1 MERNN
6 MNFSELFGNA
16 QWVTCDSGCTSPVI
30 KGGFFI
36 EEPKKAEI
44 TICGLGF
51 FRLWINGREVSKDK
65 FVPVNSQYCKRDLT
79 AFEYPILDELSYR
92 TYAVRYDISKF
103 VVDGK
108 NDIRVILG
116 CGWFAQQKRSAEGFA
131 KYGDIKLCYKIDTE
145 NKSGKKY
152 TFVSDENLEWKQ
164 SRIIENNIYFGE
176 VHDMSLADELTAN
189 SGFQNV
195 IKAPA
200 HETQFFIQDCPADRA
215 ERAIKPAKLFDL
227 GEVSIYDMGENIS
240 GYPVVAATVDGA
252 NITVRCSEEINP
264 DGTLN
269 FDSCDRG
276 QIQKDEYRNAKKGEE
291 CMPWFTWHGFRY
303 FELTNNAEPVRCEV
317 IHSDCAVTSSFESG
331 SEMLNWL
338 YDAYIRTQLSNMHS
352 GVPSDCP
359 HIERLGYTGDGQL
372 CCEAAMMLL
381 DSQKFY
387 KKWLEDISDCQSIGN
402 GHVQHTAPFMGGGGG
417 PAGWGGAIAVV
428 PYEMYKI
435 YGDKETFRRYLPK
448 ILRYFDYLDSR
459 SSGGLVCREEEGGWC
474 LGDWCPPEQITICE
488 PFVNTALYV
497 KQMMMTKEA
506 SEAIGESETA
516 AMLEKRIEEKKQAIL
531 NAYYSP
537 QTGSFIGDAQGAN
550 SFAIDIGLGGERAF
564 NNTKKKYDAADA
576 FDTGIFGTDILTRVL
591 FERGCADTAFRLLTS
606 TGKGSFHNMKKQGA
620 TTIWE
625 NWDGERSHSHP
636 MFGAVTR
643 YLFSFILGITQEK
656 NSAGYEKIVI
666 APQIPDGLNRASGH
680 ITTVRGEIAV
690 SFVRTEREMDFYVT
704 VPQKAWFTYG
714 SDCEYELWEGENHI
728 HIDFEE

>member
-1 MERNN
+1 
-6 MNFSELFGNA
+6 
-16 QWVTCDSGCTSPVI
+16 
-30 KGGFFI
+30 
-36 EEPKKAEI
+36 
-44 TICGLGF
+44 
-51 FRLWINGREVSKDK
+51 
-65 FVPVNSQYCKRDLT
+65 
-79 AFEYPILDELSYR
+79 
-92 TYAVRYDISKF
+92 
-103 VVDGK
+103 
-108 NDIRVILG
+108 
-116 CGWFAQQKRSAEGFA
+116 
-131 KYGDIKLCYKIDTE
+131 
-145 NKSGKKY
+145 
-152 TFVSDENLEWKQ
+152 
-164 SRIIENNIYFGE
+164 
-176 VHDMSLADELTAN
+176 MSLADELTAN

-428 PYEMYKI
+428 PYEMYK
-435 YGDKETFRRYLPK
+435 YTATRRPFAV
-448 ILRYFDYLDSR
+448 I
-459 SSGGLVCREEEGGWC
+459 CRR
-474 LGDWCPPEQITICE
+474 
-488 PFVNTALYV
+488 F
-497 KQMMMTKEA
+497 
-506 SEAIGESETA
+506 
-516 AMLEKRIEEKKQAIL
+516 
-531 NAYYSP
+531 
-537 QTGSFIGDAQGAN
+537 F
-550 SFAIDIGLGGERAF
+550 
-564 NNTKKKYDAADA
+564 
-576 FDTGIFGTDILTRVL
+576 DILIISTR
-591 FERGCADTAFRLLTS
+591 E
-606 TGKGSFHNMKKQGA
+606 
-620 TTIWE
+620 
-625 NWDGERSHSHP
+625 
-636 MFGAVTR
+636 
-643 YLFSFILGITQEK
+643 
-656 NSAGYEKIVI
+656 
-666 APQIPDGLNRASGH
+666 AP
-680 ITTVRGEIAV
+680 AV
-690 SFVRTEREMDFYVT
+690 SSAARKRAAGASATGAR
-704 VPQKAWFTYG
+704 PNK
-714 SDCEYELWEGENHI
+714 
-728 HIDFEE
+728 

>member
-1 MERNN
+1 
-6 MNFSELFGNA
+6 MNFGELFGSA
-16 QWVTCDSGCTSPVI
+16 EWVTCESGCTSPVI
-30 KGGFFI
+30 KGSFFI
-36 EEPKKAEI
+36 EKPERAEI
-44 TICGLGF
+44 TVCGLGF
-51 FRLWINGREVSKDK
+51 FRLWINGREVSEDK

-79 AFEYPILDELSYR
+79 AFEYPITDELSYR

-103 VVDGK
+103 LVGGE
-108 NDIRVILG
+108 NDIRAVLG
-116 CGWFAQQKRSAEGFA
+116 CGWFAQKKRNAEGYT
-131 KYGDIKLCYKIDTE
+131 KYGDIKLCYKIDAE
-145 NKSGKKY
+145 DRDGKLY
-152 TFVSDENLEWKQ
+152 TFVSDEKLLWRQ
-164 SRIIENNIYFGE
+164 SRITENNIYFGE
-176 VHDMSLADELTAN
+176 AHDMDLSDELTARD
-189 SGFQNV
+189 GFKKV

-200 HETQFFIQDCPADRA
+200 HETEFFIQDCPTDRVTRTIELKKLADLDA
-215 ERAIKPAKLFDL
+215 
-227 GEVSIYDMGENIS
+227 VSVYDMGENIS
-240 GYPVVAATVDGA
+240 GYPVVAATEDGA
-252 NITVRCSEEINP
+252 YITVRCSEEINA

-269 FDSCDRG
+269 FDSCDPG
-276 QIQKDEYRNAKKGEE
+276 QIQCDEYRNAKKGEE

-303 FELTNNAEPVRCEV
+303 FELTNNAKPVRCEV
-317 IHSDCAVTSSFESG
+317 VHSDCAVTSAFESD

-387 KKWLEDISDCQSIGN
+387 QKWLEDISDCQSTDN

-435 YGDKETFRRYLPK
+435 YGDRETFRRYLPK

-459 SSGGLVCREEEGGWC
+459 SSGGLVCREEQGGWC
-474 LGDWCPPEQITICE
+474 LGDWCTPEPIAICE

-497 KQMMMTKEA
+497 KQMLMTKEA
-506 SEAIGESETA
+506 AEAIGEKETA
-516 AMLEKRIEEKKQAIL
+516 QMLGRRIEEKRQAIL

-537 QTGSFIGDAQGAN
+537 QTDSFIGDVQGAN
-550 SFAIDIGLGGERAF
+550 SFATDIGLGGERTYE
-564 NNTKKKYDAADA
+564 NTRKKYSAADS
-576 FDTGIFGTDILTRVL
+576 FDTGIFGTDILIRVL
-591 FERGCADTAFRLLTS
+591 FERGDANTAFRLLTS
-606 TGKGSFHNMKKQGA
+606 EGKGSFYNMKKQGA

-636 MFGAVTR
+636 MFGAATR

-656 NSAGYEKIVI
+656 TSAGYEHILI
-666 APQIPDGLNRASGH
+666 APQIPDGLNYASGH
-680 ITTVRGEIAV
+680 ITTVRGKISV
-690 SFVRTEREMDFYVT
+690 TFKRTESEADFYIT
-704 VPQKAWFTYG
+704 VPQRARFTYG
-714 SDCEYELWEGENHI
+714 SGCEFELRNGENHI

>member
-1 MERNN
+1 
-6 MNFSELFGNA
+6 
-16 QWVTCDSGCTSPVI
+16 
-30 KGGFFI
+30 
-36 EEPKKAEI
+36 
-44 TICGLGF
+44 
-51 FRLWINGREVSKDK
+51 
-65 FVPVNSQYCKRDLT
+65 
-79 AFEYPILDELSYR
+79 
-92 TYAVRYDISKF
+92 
-103 VVDGK
+103 
-108 NDIRVILG
+108 
-116 CGWFAQQKRSAEGFA
+116 
-131 KYGDIKLCYKIDTE
+131 
-145 NKSGKKY
+145 
-152 TFVSDENLEWKQ
+152 
-164 SRIIENNIYFGE
+164 
-176 VHDMSLADELTAN
+176 MSLADELTAN

-200 HETQFFIQDCPADRA
+200 HETEFFIQDCPADRV
-215 ERAIKPAKLFDL
+215 ERVIKPAKLFDL

-240 GYPVVAATVDGA
+240 GYPVVSATVDGA
-252 NITVRCSEEINP
+252 DITVRCSEEINP

-317 IHSDCAVTSSFESG
+317 VHSDCAVTSSFESD

-550 SFAIDIGLGGERAF
+550 SFAVDIGLGGERAF

-591 FERGCADTAFRLLTS
+591 FERGCADTAFHLLTS
-606 TGKGSFHNMKKQGA
+606 TGKGSFYNMKKQGA

-728 HIDFEE
+728 HIDFKE

>member
-1 MERNN
+1 
-6 MNFSELFGNA
+6 
-16 QWVTCDSGCTSPVI
+16 
-30 KGGFFI
+30 
-36 EEPKKAEI
+36 
-44 TICGLGF
+44 
-51 FRLWINGREVSKDK
+51 
-65 FVPVNSQYCKRDLT
+65 
-79 AFEYPILDELSYR
+79 
-92 TYAVRYDISKF
+92 
-103 VVDGK
+103 
-108 NDIRVILG
+108 
-116 CGWFAQQKRSAEGFA
+116 
-131 KYGDIKLCYKIDTE
+131 
-145 NKSGKKY
+145 
-152 TFVSDENLEWKQ
+152 
-164 SRIIENNIYFGE
+164 
-176 VHDMSLADELTAN
+176 MSLADELTAN

-488 PFVNTALYV
+488 SFVNTALYV

-591 FERGCADTAFRLLTS
+591 FERGCADTAFHLLTS
-606 TGKGSFHNMKKQGA
+606 TGKGSFYNMKKQGA

-690 SFVRTEREMDFYVT
+690 SFIRTEREMDFYVT

>member
-1 MERNN
+1 
-6 MNFSELFGNA
+6 MNFGELFGSA
-16 QWVTCDSGCTSPVI
+16 EWVTCESGCTSPVI
-30 KGGFFI
+30 KGSFFI
-36 EEPKKAEI
+36 EKPERAEI
-44 TICGLGF
+44 TVCGLGF
-51 FRLWINGREVSKDK
+51 FRLWINGREVSEDK

-79 AFEYPILDELSYR
+79 AFEYPITDELSYR

-103 VVDGK
+103 LVGGE
-108 NDIRVILG
+108 NDIRAVLG
-116 CGWFAQQKRSAEGFA
+116 CGWFAQKKRNAEGYT
-131 KYGDIKLCYKIDTE
+131 KYGDIKLCYKIDAE
-145 NKSGKKY
+145 DRDGKLY
-152 TFVSDENLEWKQ
+152 TFVSDEKLLWRQ
-164 SRIIENNIYFGE
+164 SRITENNIYFGE
-176 VHDMSLADELTAN
+176 AHDMDLSDELTARD
-189 SGFQNV
+189 GFKKV

-200 HETQFFIQDCPADRA
+200 HETEFFIQDCPADRVTRII
-215 ERAIKPAKLFDL
+215 EPKKLVDL
-227 GEVSIYDMGENIS
+227 GAVSVYDMGENIS
-240 GYPVVAATVDGA
+240 GYPVVAATEDGA
-252 NITVRCSEEINP
+252 YITVRCSEEINA

-269 FDSCDRG
+269 FDSCDPG
-276 QIQKDEYRNAKKGEE
+276 QIQCDEYRNAKKGEE

-303 FELTNNAEPVRCEV
+303 FELTNNAKPVRCEV
-317 IHSDCAVTSSFESG
+317 VHSDCAVTSAFESD

-387 KKWLEDISDCQSIGN
+387 QKWLEDISDCQSTDN

-435 YGDKETFRRYLPK
+435 YGDRETFRRYLPK

-459 SSGGLVCREEEGGWC
+459 SSGGLVCREEQGGWC
-474 LGDWCPPEQITICE
+474 LGDWCTPEPIAICE

-497 KQMMMTKEA
+497 KQMLMTKEA
-506 SEAIGESETA
+506 AEAIGEKETA
-516 AMLEKRIEEKKQAIL
+516 QMLGRRIEEKRQAIL

-537 QTGSFIGDAQGAN
+537 QTGSFIGDVQGAN
-550 SFAIDIGLGGERAF
+550 SFATDIGLGGERAYE
-564 NNTKKKYDAADA
+564 NTRKKYFAADS
-576 FDTGIFGTDILTRVL
+576 FDTGIFGTDILIRVL
-591 FERGCADTAFRLLTS
+591 FERGDANTAFRLLTS
-606 TGKGSFHNMKKQGA
+606 EGKGSFYNMKKHGA

-636 MFGAVTR
+636 MFGAATR

-656 NSAGYEKIVI
+656 TSAGYEHILI
-666 APQIPDGLNRASGH
+666 APQIPDGLDYASGH
-680 ITTVRGEIAV
+680 ITTVRGKISV
-690 SFVRTEREMDFYVT
+690 TFKRTESEADFYVT
-704 VPQKAWFTYG
+704 VPQRARFTYG
-714 SDCEYELWEGENHI
+714 SGCEFELRDGENHI

>member
-1 MERNN
+1 MGDLRQQLHFAGYKRRLLHRRAE
-6 MNFSELFGNA
+6 E
-16 QWVTCDSGCTSPVI
+16 SGDNHLRARLLPPV
-30 KGGFFI
+30 
-36 EEPKKAEI
+36 
-44 TICGLGF
+44 
-51 FRLWINGREVSKDK
+51 DK
-65 FVPVNSQYCKRDLT
+65 RARGVQGQIRPVNSQYCKRDLT

-550 SFAIDIGLGGERAF
+550 SFAVDIGLGGERAF

-591 FERGCADTAFRLLTS
+591 FERGCVGTAFHLLTS
-606 TGKGSFHNMKKQGA
+606 TGKGSFYNMKKQGA

-666 APQIPDGLNRASGH
+666 APQIPDRLNRASGH

-690 SFVRTEREMDFYVT
+690 SFIRTEREMDFYVT

>member
-1 MERNN
+1 
-6 MNFSELFGNA
+6 MNFGELFGSA
-16 QWVTCDSGCTSPVI
+16 EWVTCESGCTSPVI
-30 KGGFFI
+30 KGSFFI
-36 EEPKKAEI
+36 EKPERAEV
-44 TICGLGF
+44 TVCGLGF
-51 FRLWINGREVSKDK
+51 FRLWINGREVSEDK
-65 FVPVNSQYCKRDLT
+65 FVPVNSQYCKRNLT
-79 AFEYPILDELSYR
+79 AFEYPITDELSYR

-103 VVDGK
+103 LIDGE
-108 NDIRVILG
+108 NDIRAVLG
-116 CGWFAQQKRSAEGFA
+116 CGWFAQKKRDAEGYT
-131 KYGDIKLCYKIDTE
+131 KYGDIKLCYKIDAE
-145 NKSGKKY
+145 DRDGKLY
-152 TFVSDENLEWKQ
+152 TFVSDEKLLWRQ
-164 SRIIENNIYFGE
+164 SRITENNIYFGE
-176 VHDMSLADELTAN
+176 AHDMDLSDELTARDD
-189 SGFQNV
+189 FKKV

-200 HETQFFIQDCPADRA
+200 HETKFFIQDCPADRVTRII
-215 ERAIKPAKLFDL
+215 EPKKLADL
-227 GEVSIYDMGENIS
+227 GAVSVYDMGENIS

-252 NITVRCSEEINP
+252 YITVRCSEEINA

-269 FDSCDRG
+269 FDFCDPG
-276 QIQKDEYRNAKKGEE
+276 QIQCDEYRNAKKGEE

-303 FELTNNAEPVRCEV
+303 FELTNNAKPVRCEV
-317 IHSDCAVTSSFESG
+317 VHSDCAVTSAFESD

-387 KKWLEDISDCQSIGN
+387 QKWLEDISDCQSTDN

-435 YGDKETFRRYLPK
+435 YGDRETFRRYLPK

-459 SSGGLVCREEEGGWC
+459 SSGGLVCREEQGGWC
-474 LGDWCPPEQITICE
+474 LGDWCTPEPIAICE

-497 KQMMMTKEA
+497 KQMLMTKEA
-506 SEAIGESETA
+506 AEAIGENETA
-516 AMLEKRIEEKKQAIL
+516 QMLGRRIEEKRQAIL

-537 QTGSFIGDAQGAN
+537 QTGSFIGDVQGAN
-550 SFAIDIGLGGERAF
+550 SFATDIGLGGERAYE
-564 NNTKKKYDAADA
+564 NTRKKYSAADS
-576 FDTGIFGTDILTRVL
+576 FDTGIFGTDILIRVL
-591 FERGCADTAFRLLTS
+591 FERGDANTAFRLLTS
-606 TGKGSFHNMKKQGA
+606 EGKGSFYNMKKQGA

-636 MFGAVTR
+636 MFGAATR

-656 NSAGYEKIVI
+656 KSAGYEHILI
-666 APQIPDGLNRASGH
+666 APQIPDGLNYASGH
-680 ITTVRGEIAV
+680 ITTVRGQISV
-690 SFVRTEREMDFYVT
+690 TFKRTESEADFYVT
-704 VPQKAWFTYG
+704 VPQRARFTYG
-714 SDCEYELWEGENHI
+714 SGCEFELRDGENHI

>member
-1 MERNN
+1 
-6 MNFSELFGNA
+6 MN
-16 QWVTCDSGCTSPVI
+16 
-30 KGGFFI
+30 
-36 EEPKKAEI
+36 
-44 TICGLGF
+44 
-51 FRLWINGREVSKDK
+51 
-65 FVPVNSQYCKRDLT
+65 
-79 AFEYPILDELSYR
+79 
-92 TYAVRYDISKF
+92 
-103 VVDGK
+103 
-108 NDIRVILG
+108 
-116 CGWFAQQKRSAEGFA
+116 
-131 KYGDIKLCYKIDTE
+131 
-145 NKSGKKY
+145 
-152 TFVSDENLEWKQ
+152 
-164 SRIIENNIYFGE
+164 
-176 VHDMSLADELTAN
+176 LADELTAN

-200 HETQFFIQDCPADRA
+200 HETEFFIQDCPADRV
-215 ERAIKPAKLFDL
+215 ERVIKPIKLFDL

-240 GYPVVAATVDGA
+240 GYPVVSATVDGA

-317 IHSDCAVTSSFESG
+317 VHSDCAVTSSFESD

-550 SFAIDIGLGGERAF
+550 SFAVDIGLGGERAF

-591 FERGCADTAFRLLTS
+591 FERGCADTAFHLLTS
-606 TGKGSFHNMKKQGA
+606 TGKGSFYNMKKQGA

-666 APQIPDGLNRASGH
+666 APQIPDVLNRASGH

-690 SFVRTEREMDFYVT
+690 SFIRTEREMDFYVT

>member
-1 MERNN
+1 
-6 MNFSELFGNA
+6 
-16 QWVTCDSGCTSPVI
+16 
-30 KGGFFI
+30 
-36 EEPKKAEI
+36 
-44 TICGLGF
+44 
-51 FRLWINGREVSKDK
+51 
-65 FVPVNSQYCKRDLT
+65 
-79 AFEYPILDELSYR
+79 
-92 TYAVRYDISKF
+92 
-103 VVDGK
+103 
-108 NDIRVILG
+108 
-116 CGWFAQQKRSAEGFA
+116 
-131 KYGDIKLCYKIDTE
+131 
-145 NKSGKKY
+145 
-152 TFVSDENLEWKQ
+152 
-164 SRIIENNIYFGE
+164 
-176 VHDMSLADELTAN
+176 MSLADELTAN

-200 HETQFFIQDCPADRA
+200 HETQFFVQDCPADRV
-215 ERAIKPAKLFDL
+215 ERVIKPVRLFDL

-240 GYPVVAATVDGA
+240 GYPVVSATVDGA

-276 QIQKDEYRNAKKGEE
+276 QIQKDEYRNVKKGEE

-317 IHSDCAVTSSFESG
+317 VHSDCAVTSSFESD

-537 QTGSFIGDAQGAN
+537 QTGSFIGNAQGAN

-591 FERGCADTAFRLLTS
+591 FERGCADTAFHLLTS
-606 TGKGSFHNMKKQGA
+606 TGKGSFYNMKKQGA

>member
-1 MERNN
+1 MTR
-6 MNFSELFGNA
+6 
-16 QWVTCDSGCTSPVI
+16 I
-30 KGGFFI
+30 I
-36 EEPKKAEI
+36 EPKK
-44 TICGLGF
+44 
-51 FRLWINGREVSKDK
+51 
-65 FVPVNSQYCKRDLT
+65 
-79 AFEYPILDELSYR
+79 
-92 TYAVRYDISKF
+92 
-103 VVDGK
+103 
-108 NDIRVILG
+108 
-116 CGWFAQQKRSAEGFA
+116 
-131 KYGDIKLCYKIDTE
+131 
-145 NKSGKKY
+145 
-152 TFVSDENLEWKQ
+152 
-164 SRIIENNIYFGE
+164 
-176 VHDMSLADELTAN
+176 LA
-189 SGFQNV
+189 
-195 IKAPA
+195 
-200 HETQFFIQDCPADRA
+200 
-215 ERAIKPAKLFDL
+215 DL
-227 GEVSIYDMGENIS
+227 GEVSIYDVGENIS
-240 GYPVVAATVDGA
+240 GYPVVSATVDGA

-317 IHSDCAVTSSFESG
+317 VHSNCAVTSSFESG

-338 YDAYIRTQLSNMHS
+338 YDAYIRTQLSNLHS

-474 LGDWCPPEQITICE
+474 LGDWCPPEPITICE

-506 SEAIGESETA
+506 SEAIGETETA

-537 QTGSFIGDAQGAN
+537 QIGSFIGDAQGAN

-564 NNTKKKYDAADA
+564 NNTKKKYDDADS

-591 FERGCADTAFRLLTS
+591 FERGCADTAFHLLTS
-606 TGKGSFHNMKKQGA
+606 TGKGSFYNMKKQGA

>member
-1 MERNN
+1 M
-6 MNFSELFGNA
+6 
-16 QWVTCDSGCTSPVI
+16 Q
-30 KGGFFI
+30 
-36 EEPKKAEI
+36 
-44 TICGLGF
+44 
-51 FRLWINGREVSKDK
+51 
-65 FVPVNSQYCKRDLT
+65 
-79 AFEYPILDELSYR
+79 
-92 TYAVRYDISKF
+92 
-103 VVDGK
+103 
-108 NDIRVILG
+108 
-116 CGWFAQQKRSAEGFA
+116 
-131 KYGDIKLCYKIDTE
+131 
-145 NKSGKKY
+145 
-152 TFVSDENLEWKQ
+152 
-164 SRIIENNIYFGE
+164 
-176 VHDMSLADELTAN
+176 ELTAN

-200 HETQFFIQDCPADRA
+200 HETQFFVQDCPADRA
-215 ERAIKPAKLFDL
+215 ERAIKPVKLFDL
-227 GEVSIYDMGENIS
+227 GEVSIYNMGENIS

-317 IHSDCAVTSSFESG
+317 VHSDCAVTSSFESD

-537 QTGSFIGDAQGAN
+537 QTGSFIGDAQGSN
-550 SFAIDIGLGGERAF
+550 SFAVDIGLGGERAF

-606 TGKGSFHNMKKQGA
+606 TGKGSFYNMKKQGA

>member
-1 MERNN
+1 
-6 MNFSELFGNA
+6 
-16 QWVTCDSGCTSPVI
+16 
-30 KGGFFI
+30 
-36 EEPKKAEI
+36 
-44 TICGLGF
+44 
-51 FRLWINGREVSKDK
+51 
-65 FVPVNSQYCKRDLT
+65 
-79 AFEYPILDELSYR
+79 
-92 TYAVRYDISKF
+92 
-103 VVDGK
+103 
-108 NDIRVILG
+108 
-116 CGWFAQQKRSAEGFA
+116 
-131 KYGDIKLCYKIDTE
+131 
-145 NKSGKKY
+145 
-152 TFVSDENLEWKQ
+152 
-164 SRIIENNIYFGE
+164 
-176 VHDMSLADELTAN
+176 MSLADELTAN

-200 HETQFFIQDCPADRA
+200 HETQFFVQDCPADRV
-215 ERAIKPAKLFDL
+215 ERVIKPVKLFDL

-252 NITVRCSEEINP
+252 DITVRCSEEINP

-269 FDSCDRG
+269 FDSCDRE

-303 FELTNNAEPVRCEV
+303 FELTNNAEPVLCEV
-317 IHSDCAVTSSFESG
+317 VHSNCAVTSSFESG

-387 KKWLEDISDCQSIGN
+387 KKWLEDISDCQSVGN

-531 NAYYSP
+531 SAYYSP

-550 SFAIDIGLGGERAF
+550 SFAVDIGLGGERAF

-606 TGKGSFHNMKKQGA
+606 TGKGSFYNMKKQGA

-704 VPQKAWFTYG
+704 VPQKSWFTYG

>member
-1 MERNN
+1 
-6 MNFSELFGNA
+6 
-16 QWVTCDSGCTSPVI
+16 
-30 KGGFFI
+30 
-36 EEPKKAEI
+36 
-44 TICGLGF
+44 
-51 FRLWINGREVSKDK
+51 
-65 FVPVNSQYCKRDLT
+65 
-79 AFEYPILDELSYR
+79 
-92 TYAVRYDISKF
+92 
-103 VVDGK
+103 
-108 NDIRVILG
+108 
-116 CGWFAQQKRSAEGFA
+116 
-131 KYGDIKLCYKIDTE
+131 
-145 NKSGKKY
+145 
-152 TFVSDENLEWKQ
+152 
-164 SRIIENNIYFGE
+164 
-176 VHDMSLADELTAN
+176 MSLADELTAN

-200 HETQFFIQDCPADRA
+200 HETQFFVQDCPADRA
-215 ERAIKPAKLFDL
+215 ERAIKPVKLFDL
-227 GEVSIYDMGENIS
+227 GEVSIYNMGENIS

-317 IHSDCAVTSSFESG
+317 VHSDCAVTSSFESD

-537 QTGSFIGDAQGAN
+537 QTDSFIGDAQGSN
-550 SFAIDIGLGGERAF
+550 SFAVDIGLGGERAF

-606 TGKGSFHNMKKQGA
+606 TGKGSFYNMKKQGA

>member
-1 MERNN
+1 
-6 MNFSELFGNA
+6 MNFGELFGSA
-16 QWVTCDSGCTSPVI
+16 EWVTCESGCTSPVI
-30 KGGFFI
+30 KGSFFI
-36 EEPKKAEI
+36 EKPERAEI
-44 TICGLGF
+44 TVCGLGF
-51 FRLWINGREVSKDK
+51 FRLWINGREVSEDK

-79 AFEYPILDELSYR
+79 AFEYPITDELSYR

-103 VVDGK
+103 LVGGE
-108 NDIRVILG
+108 NDIRAVLG
-116 CGWFAQQKRSAEGFA
+116 CGWFAQKKRNAEGYT
-131 KYGDIKLCYKIDTE
+131 KYGGIKLCYKIDAE
-145 NKSGKKY
+145 DRDGKLY
-152 TFVSDENLEWKQ
+152 TFVSDEKLLWRQ
-164 SRIIENNIYFGE
+164 SRITENNIYFGE
-176 VHDMSLADELTAN
+176 AHDMDLSDELTARDC
-189 SGFQNV
+189 FKKV

-200 HETQFFIQDCPADRA
+200 HETEFFIQDCPADRVTRTI
-215 ERAIKPAKLFDL
+215 EPKKLADL
-227 GEVSIYDMGENIS
+227 GAVSVYDMGENIS
-240 GYPVVAATVDGA
+240 GYPVVAATEDGA
-252 NITVRCSEEINP
+252 YITVRCSEEINA

-269 FDSCDRG
+269 FDSCDPG
-276 QIQKDEYRNAKKGEE
+276 QIQCDEYRNAKKGEE

-303 FELTNNAEPVRCEV
+303 FELTNNAKPVRCEV
-317 IHSDCAVTSSFESG
+317 VHSDCAVTSEFESD

-387 KKWLEDISDCQSIGN
+387 QKWLEDISDCQSTDN

-435 YGDKETFRRYLPK
+435 YGDRETFRRYLPK

-459 SSGGLVCREEEGGWC
+459 SSGGLVCREEQGGWC
-474 LGDWCPPEQITICE
+474 LGDWCTPEPIAICE
-488 PFVNTALYV
+488 PFVNTALCV
-497 KQMMMTKEA
+497 KQMLMTKEA
-506 SEAIGESETA
+506 AEAIGENETA
-516 AMLEKRIEEKKQAIL
+516 QMLGRRIEEKRQAIL

-537 QTGSFIGDAQGAN
+537 QTGSFIGDVQGAN
-550 SFAIDIGLGGERAF
+550 SFATDIGLGGERTYE
-564 NNTKKKYDAADA
+564 NTRKKYSAADS

-591 FERGCADTAFRLLTS
+591 FERGDANTAFRLLIS
-606 TGKGSFHNMKKQGA
+606 EGKGSFYNMKKQGA

-636 MFGAVTR
+636 MFGAATR

-656 NSAGYEKIVI
+656 TSAGYEHILI
-666 APQIPDGLNRASGH
+666 APQIPDGLNYASGH
-680 ITTVRGEIAV
+680 ITTVRGKISV
-690 SFVRTEREMDFYVT
+690 TFKRTESEADFYVT
-704 VPQKAWFTYG
+704 VPQRARFTYG
-714 SDCEYELWEGENHI
+714 SDCEFELRDGENHI

>member
-1 MERNN
+1 
-6 MNFSELFGNA
+6 
-16 QWVTCDSGCTSPVI
+16 
-30 KGGFFI
+30 
-36 EEPKKAEI
+36 
-44 TICGLGF
+44 
-51 FRLWINGREVSKDK
+51 
-65 FVPVNSQYCKRDLT
+65 
-79 AFEYPILDELSYR
+79 
-92 TYAVRYDISKF
+92 
-103 VVDGK
+103 
-108 NDIRVILG
+108 
-116 CGWFAQQKRSAEGFA
+116 
-131 KYGDIKLCYKIDTE
+131 
-145 NKSGKKY
+145 
-152 TFVSDENLEWKQ
+152 
-164 SRIIENNIYFGE
+164 
-176 VHDMSLADELTAN
+176 MSLADELTAN

-200 HETQFFIQDCPADRA
+200 HETQFFVQDCPADRV
-215 ERAIKPAKLFDL
+215 ERVIKPVKLFDL

-240 GYPVVAATVDGA
+240 GYPVVSATVDGA

-317 IHSDCAVTSSFESG
+317 VHSNCAVTSSFESD

-516 AMLEKRIEEKKQAIL
+516 AMLEKRIEEKKQAII

-564 NNTKKKYDAADA
+564 NNTKKKYDAADS
-576 FDTGIFGTDILTRVL
+576 FDTGIFGTDILTCVL

-606 TGKGSFHNMKKQGA
+606 TGKGSFYNMKKQGA

-666 APQIPDGLNRASGH
+666 APQIPDGLSRASGH
-680 ITTVRGEIAV
+680 ITTMRGEIAV
-690 SFVRTEREMDFYVT
+690 SFIRTEREMDFYVT

>member
-1 MERNN
+1 
-6 MNFSELFGNA
+6 
-16 QWVTCDSGCTSPVI
+16 
-30 KGGFFI
+30 
-36 EEPKKAEI
+36 
-44 TICGLGF
+44 
-51 FRLWINGREVSKDK
+51 
-65 FVPVNSQYCKRDLT
+65 
-79 AFEYPILDELSYR
+79 
-92 TYAVRYDISKF
+92 
-103 VVDGK
+103 
-108 NDIRVILG
+108 
-116 CGWFAQQKRSAEGFA
+116 
-131 KYGDIKLCYKIDTE
+131 
-145 NKSGKKY
+145 
-152 TFVSDENLEWKQ
+152 
-164 SRIIENNIYFGE
+164 
-176 VHDMSLADELTAN
+176 
-189 SGFQNV
+189 
-195 IKAPA
+195 
-200 HETQFFIQDCPADRA
+200 
-215 ERAIKPAKLFDL
+215 
-227 GEVSIYDMGENIS
+227 
-240 GYPVVAATVDGA
+240 
-252 NITVRCSEEINP
+252 
-264 DGTLN
+264 
-269 FDSCDRG
+269 
-276 QIQKDEYRNAKKGEE
+276 
-291 CMPWFTWHGFRY
+291 MPWFTWHGFRY

-317 IHSDCAVTSSFESG
+317 VHSNCAVTSSFESG

-338 YDAYIRTQLSNMHS
+338 YDAYIRTQLSNLHS

-474 LGDWCPPEQITICE
+474 LGDWCPPEPITICE

-506 SEAIGESETA
+506 SEAIGETETA

-537 QTGSFIGDAQGAN
+537 QIGSFIGDAQGAN

-564 NNTKKKYDAADA
+564 NNTKKKYDDADS

-591 FERGCADTAFRLLTS
+591 FERGCADTAFHLLTS
-606 TGKGSFHNMKKQGA
+606 TGKGSFYNMKKQGA

>member
-1 MERNN
+1 

-16 QWVTCDSGCTSPVI
+16 QWVTCDSSCTSPVI

-200 HETQFFIQDCPADRA
+200 HETQFFVQDCPADRV
-215 ERAIKPAKLFDL
+215 ERVIKPAKLFDL

-240 GYPVVAATVDGA
+240 GYPVVAATEDGA
-252 NITVRCSEEINP
+252 YITVRCSEEINA

-269 FDSCDRG
+269 FDSCDPG
-276 QIQKDEYRNAKKGEE
+276 QIQCDEYRNAKKGEE

-303 FELTNNAEPVRCEV
+303 FELTNNAKPVRCEV
-317 IHSDCAVTSSFESG
+317 VHSDCAVTSAFESD

-387 KKWLEDISDCQSIGN
+387 QKWLEDISDCQSTDN

-435 YGDKETFRRYLPK
+435 YGDRETFRRYLPK

-459 SSGGLVCREEEGGWC
+459 SSDGLVCREEQGGWC
-474 LGDWCPPEQITICE
+474 LGDWCTPEPIAICE
-488 PFVNTALYV
+488 PFVNTALCV
-497 KQMMMTKEA
+497 KQMLTTKEA
-506 SEAIGESETA
+506 AEAIGEKETA
-516 AMLEKRIEEKKQAIL
+516 QMLGRRIEEKRQAIL

-537 QTGSFIGDAQGAN
+537 QTGSFIGDVQGAN
-550 SFAIDIGLGGERAF
+550 SFATDIGLGGERTYE
-564 NNTKKKYDAADA
+564 NTRKKYSAADS

-591 FERGCADTAFRLLTS
+591 FERGDANTAFRLLTS
-606 TGKGSFHNMKKQGA
+606 EGKGSFYNMKKQGA

-636 MFGAVTR
+636 MFGAATR

-656 NSAGYEKIVI
+656 NSAGYEHILI
-666 APQIPDGLNRASGH
+666 APQIPDGLNYASGH
-680 ITTVRGEIAV
+680 ITTVRGKISV
-690 SFVRTEREMDFYVT
+690 TFKRTESEADFYVT
-704 VPQKAWFTYG
+704 VPQRARFTYG
-714 SDCEYELWEGENHI
+714 SGCEFELRDGENHI

>member
-1 MERNN
+1 M
-6 MNFSELFGNA
+6 
-16 QWVTCDSGCTSPVI
+16 
-30 KGGFFI
+30 
-36 EEPKKAEI
+36 
-44 TICGLGF
+44 
-51 FRLWINGREVSKDK
+51 
-65 FVPVNSQYCKRDLT
+65 
-79 AFEYPILDELSYR
+79 
-92 TYAVRYDISKF
+92 RYDISKF
-103 VVDGK
+103 VIDGE

-131 KYGDIKLCYKIDTE
+131 KYGDIKLCYKIDVE

-176 VHDMSLADELTAN
+176 VHDMSLADELTAS

-200 HETQFFIQDCPADRA
+200 HETQFFVQDCPADRV
-215 ERAIKPAKLFDL
+215 ERVIKPVKLFDL

-252 NITVRCSEEINP
+252 DITVRCSEEINP

-269 FDSCDRG
+269 FDSCDRE

-303 FELTNNAEPVRCEV
+303 FELTNNAEPVLCEV
-317 IHSDCAVTSSFESG
+317 VHSNCAVTSSFESG

-387 KKWLEDISDCQSIGN
+387 KKWLEDISDCQSVGN

-474 LGDWCPPEQITICE
+474 LGDWCPPEPITICE

-550 SFAIDIGLGGERAF
+550 SFAVDIGLGGERAF
-564 NNTKKKYDAADA
+564 NNTKRKYDAADA

-606 TGKGSFHNMKKQGA
+606 TGKGSFYNMKKQGA

-680 ITTVRGEIAV
+680 ITTVRGKIAV
-690 SFVRTEREMDFYVT
+690 SFIRTEREMDFYVT

>member
-1 MERNN
+1 
-6 MNFSELFGNA
+6 
-16 QWVTCDSGCTSPVI
+16 
-30 KGGFFI
+30 
-36 EEPKKAEI
+36 
-44 TICGLGF
+44 
-51 FRLWINGREVSKDK
+51 
-65 FVPVNSQYCKRDLT
+65 
-79 AFEYPILDELSYR
+79 
-92 TYAVRYDISKF
+92 
-103 VVDGK
+103 
-108 NDIRVILG
+108 
-116 CGWFAQQKRSAEGFA
+116 
-131 KYGDIKLCYKIDTE
+131 
-145 NKSGKKY
+145 
-152 TFVSDENLEWKQ
+152 
-164 SRIIENNIYFGE
+164 
-176 VHDMSLADELTAN
+176 MSLADELTAN

-200 HETQFFIQDCPADRA
+200 HETQFFVQDCPADRV
-215 ERAIKPAKLFDL
+215 ERVIKPVKLFDL

-240 GYPVVAATVDGA
+240 GYPVVSATVDGA

-317 IHSDCAVTSSFESG
+317 VHSDCAVTSSFESD

-459 SSGGLVCREEEGGWC
+459 SSGGLVYREEEGGWC

-506 SEAIGESETA
+506 SEAIGESKTA

-531 NAYYSP
+531 SAYYSP

-550 SFAIDIGLGGERAF
+550 SFAVDIGLGGERAF

-606 TGKGSFHNMKKQGA
+606 TGKGSFYNMKKQGA

-690 SFVRTEREMDFYVT
+690 SFIRTEREMDFYVT

-714 SDCEYELWEGENHI
+714 SNCEYELWEGENHI

>member
-1 MERNN
+1 
-6 MNFSELFGNA
+6 MNFGELFGSA
-16 QWVTCDSGCTSPVI
+16 EWVTCESGCTSPII
-30 KGGFFI
+30 KGSFFI
-36 EEPKKAEI
+36 EKPERAEI
-44 TICGLGF
+44 TVCGLGF
-51 FRLWINGREVSKDK
+51 FRLWINGREVSEDK

-79 AFEYPILDELSYR
+79 AFEYPITDELSYR

-103 VVDGK
+103 LVGGE
-108 NDIRVILG
+108 NDIRAVLG
-116 CGWFAQQKRSAEGFA
+116 CGWFAQKKRNAEGYT
-131 KYGDIKLCYKIDTE
+131 KYGDIKLCYKIDAE
-145 NKSGKKY
+145 DRDGKLY
-152 TFVSDENLEWKQ
+152 TFVSDEKLLWRQ
-164 SRIIENNIYFGE
+164 SRITENNIYFGE
-176 VHDMSLADELTAN
+176 AHDMDLSDELTARD
-189 SGFQNV
+189 GFKKV

-200 HETQFFIQDCPADRA
+200 HETEFFIQDCPADRVTRII
-215 ERAIKPAKLFDL
+215 EPKKLADL
-227 GEVSIYDMGENIS
+227 GAASVYDMGENIS
-240 GYPVVAATVDGA
+240 GYPVVAATEDCA
-252 NITVRCSEEINP
+252 YITVRCSEEINA

-269 FDSCDRG
+269 FDSCDPG
-276 QIQKDEYRNAKKGEE
+276 QIQCDEYRNAKKGEE

-303 FELTNNAEPVRCEV
+303 FELTNNAKPVRCDV
-317 IHSDCAVTSSFESG
+317 VHSDCAVTSAFESD

-387 KKWLEDISDCQSIGN
+387 QKWLEDISDCQSTDN

-435 YGDKETFRRYLPK
+435 YGDRETFRRYLPK

-459 SSGGLVCREEEGGWC
+459 SSGELVCREEQGGWC
-474 LGDWCPPEQITICE
+474 LGDWCTPEPIAICE
-488 PFVNTALYV
+488 PFVNTALCV
-497 KQMMMTKEA
+497 KQMLMTKEA
-506 SEAIGESETA
+506 AEAIGENETA
-516 AMLEKRIEEKKQAIL
+516 QMLGRRIEEKRQAIL

-537 QTGSFIGDAQGAN
+537 QTGSFIGDVQGAN
-550 SFAIDIGLGGERAF
+550 SFATDIGLGGERTYE
-564 NNTKKKYDAADA
+564 NTRKKYSAADS

-591 FERGCADTAFRLLTS
+591 FERGDANTAFRLLIS
-606 TGKGSFHNMKKQGA
+606 EGKGSFYNMKKQGA

-636 MFGAVTR
+636 MFGAATR

-656 NSAGYEKIVI
+656 KSAGYEHILI
-666 APQIPDGLNRASGH
+666 APQIPDGLNYASGH
-680 ITTVRGEIAV
+680 ITTVRGKISV
-690 SFVRTEREMDFYVT
+690 TFKRTESEADFYVT
-704 VPQKAWFTYG
+704 VPQRARFTYG
-714 SDCEYELWEGENHI
+714 SGCEFELRDGENHI

>member
-1 MERNN
+1 
-6 MNFSELFGNA
+6 
-16 QWVTCDSGCTSPVI
+16 
-30 KGGFFI
+30 
-36 EEPKKAEI
+36 
-44 TICGLGF
+44 
-51 FRLWINGREVSKDK
+51 
-65 FVPVNSQYCKRDLT
+65 
-79 AFEYPILDELSYR
+79 
-92 TYAVRYDISKF
+92 
-103 VVDGK
+103 
-108 NDIRVILG
+108 
-116 CGWFAQQKRSAEGFA
+116 
-131 KYGDIKLCYKIDTE
+131 
-145 NKSGKKY
+145 
-152 TFVSDENLEWKQ
+152 
-164 SRIIENNIYFGE
+164 
-176 VHDMSLADELTAN
+176 MSLADELTAN

-200 HETQFFIQDCPADRA
+200 HETQFFVQDCPADRA

-317 IHSDCAVTSSFESG
+317 VHSDCAVTSSFESG

-402 GHVQHTAPFMGGGGG
+402 GHIQHTAPFMGGGGG

-435 YGDKETFRRYLPK
+435 YGDKETFHRYLPK

-474 LGDWCPPEQITICE
+474 LGDWCPPEPITICE

-606 TGKGSFHNMKKQGA
+606 TGKGSFYNMKKQGA

-690 SFVRTEREMDFYVT
+690 SFIRTECEMDFYVT
-704 VPQKAWFTYG
+704 VPQKSWFTYG

>member
-1 MERNN
+1 
-6 MNFSELFGNA
+6 
-16 QWVTCDSGCTSPVI
+16 
-30 KGGFFI
+30 
-36 EEPKKAEI
+36 
-44 TICGLGF
+44 
-51 FRLWINGREVSKDK
+51 
-65 FVPVNSQYCKRDLT
+65 
-79 AFEYPILDELSYR
+79 
-92 TYAVRYDISKF
+92 
-103 VVDGK
+103 
-108 NDIRVILG
+108 
-116 CGWFAQQKRSAEGFA
+116 
-131 KYGDIKLCYKIDTE
+131 
-145 NKSGKKY
+145 KKY

-459 SSGGLVCREEEGGWC
+459 SYGGLVCREEEGGWC

-488 PFVNTALYV
+488 PVVNTALYV

-550 SFAIDIGLGGERAF
+550 SFAVDIGLGGERAF

-576 FDTGIFGTDILTRVL
+576 FDTGIFGTDILIRVL

-606 TGKGSFHNMKKQGA
+606 TGKGSFYNMKKQGA

>member
-1 MERNN
+1 M
-6 MNFSELFGNA
+6 
-16 QWVTCDSGCTSPVI
+16 
-30 KGGFFI
+30 
-36 EEPKKAEI
+36 
-44 TICGLGF
+44 
-51 FRLWINGREVSKDK
+51 
-65 FVPVNSQYCKRDLT
+65 
-79 AFEYPILDELSYR
+79 
-92 TYAVRYDISKF
+92 RYDISKF
-103 VVDGK
+103 VIDGE

-131 KYGDIKLCYKIDTE
+131 KYGDIKLCYKIDAE
-145 NKSGKKY
+145 NKSGEKY
-152 TFVSDENLEWKQ
+152 TFVSDESLEWRQ

-189 SGFQNV
+189 SDFQNV

-200 HETQFFIQDCPADRA
+200 HETQFFVQDCPADRV
-215 ERAIKPAKLFDL
+215 ERVIKPVKLFDL

-240 GYPVVAATVDGA
+240 GYPVVSATVDGA
-252 NITVRCSEEINP
+252 DITVRCSEEINP

-317 IHSDCAVTSSFESG
+317 VHSDCAVTSSFDSD

-448 ILRYFDYLDSR
+448 ILRYFDYLDLH

-550 SFAIDIGLGGERAF
+550 SFAVDIGLGGERAF
-564 NNTKKKYDAADA
+564 NNTKKKYDAADS

-591 FERGCADTAFRLLTS
+591 FERGCADTAFHLLTS
-606 TGKGSFHNMKKQGA
+606 TGKGSFYNMKKQGA

-690 SFVRTEREMDFYVT
+690 SFIRTESEMDFYVT

>member
-1 MERNN
+1 
-6 MNFSELFGNA
+6 
-16 QWVTCDSGCTSPVI
+16 
-30 KGGFFI
+30 
-36 EEPKKAEI
+36 
-44 TICGLGF
+44 
-51 FRLWINGREVSKDK
+51 
-65 FVPVNSQYCKRDLT
+65 
-79 AFEYPILDELSYR
+79 
-92 TYAVRYDISKF
+92 
-103 VVDGK
+103 
-108 NDIRVILG
+108 
-116 CGWFAQQKRSAEGFA
+116 
-131 KYGDIKLCYKIDTE
+131 
-145 NKSGKKY
+145 
-152 TFVSDENLEWKQ
+152 
-164 SRIIENNIYFGE
+164 
-176 VHDMSLADELTAN
+176 MSLADEPTAN

-200 HETQFFIQDCPADRA
+200 HETQFFVQDCPADRV
-215 ERAIKPAKLFDL
+215 ERVIKPVKLFDL

-252 NITVRCSEEINP
+252 NIIVRCSEEINP

-317 IHSDCAVTSSFESG
+317 VHSDCAVTSSFESD

-506 SEAIGESETA
+506 SEAIGESKTA

-550 SFAIDIGLGGERAF
+550 SFAVDIGLGGERAF

-606 TGKGSFHNMKKQGA
+606 TGKGSFYNMKKQGA

-690 SFVRTEREMDFYVT
+690 SFIRTEREMDFYVT

>member
-1 MERNN
+1 
-6 MNFSELFGNA
+6 
-16 QWVTCDSGCTSPVI
+16 
-30 KGGFFI
+30 
-36 EEPKKAEI
+36 
-44 TICGLGF
+44 
-51 FRLWINGREVSKDK
+51 
-65 FVPVNSQYCKRDLT
+65 
-79 AFEYPILDELSYR
+79 
-92 TYAVRYDISKF
+92 
-103 VVDGK
+103 
-108 NDIRVILG
+108 
-116 CGWFAQQKRSAEGFA
+116 
-131 KYGDIKLCYKIDTE
+131 
-145 NKSGKKY
+145 
-152 TFVSDENLEWKQ
+152 
-164 SRIIENNIYFGE
+164 
-176 VHDMSLADELTAN
+176 MSLADELTAN

-200 HETQFFIQDCPADRA
+200 HETQFFVQDCPADRA
-215 ERAIKPAKLFDL
+215 ERVIKPAKLFDL

-240 GYPVVAATVDGA
+240 GYPVVWATVDGA
-252 NITVRCSEEINP
+252 DITVRCSEEINP

-317 IHSDCAVTSSFESG
+317 VHSDCAVTSSFESG

-387 KKWLEDISDCQSIGN
+387 KKWLEDISDCQSVGN

-474 LGDWCPPEQITICE
+474 LGDWCPPEPITICE

-550 SFAIDIGLGGERAF
+550 SFAVDIGLGGERAF

-591 FERGCADTAFRLLTS
+591 FERGCADTAFHLLTS
-606 TGKGSFHNMKKQGA
+606 TGKGSFYNMKKQGA

-714 SDCEYELWEGENHI
+714 SDCEYELWKGENHI

>member
-1 MERNN
+1 
-6 MNFSELFGNA
+6 
-16 QWVTCDSGCTSPVI
+16 
-30 KGGFFI
+30 
-36 EEPKKAEI
+36 
-44 TICGLGF
+44 
-51 FRLWINGREVSKDK
+51 
-65 FVPVNSQYCKRDLT
+65 
-79 AFEYPILDELSYR
+79 
-92 TYAVRYDISKF
+92 
-103 VVDGK
+103 
-108 NDIRVILG
+108 
-116 CGWFAQQKRSAEGFA
+116 
-131 KYGDIKLCYKIDTE
+131 
-145 NKSGKKY
+145 
-152 TFVSDENLEWKQ
+152 
-164 SRIIENNIYFGE
+164 
-176 VHDMSLADELTAN
+176 MSLADELTAN

-200 HETQFFIQDCPADRA
+200 HETQFFVQDCPADRV
-215 ERAIKPAKLFDL
+215 ERVIKPAKLFDL

-240 GYPVVAATVDGA
+240 GYPVVSATVDGA
-252 NITVRCSEEINP
+252 DITVRCSEEINP

-303 FELTNNAEPVRCEV
+303 FELTNSAKPVRCEV
-317 IHSDCAVTSSFESG
+317 VHSNCAVTSSFESD

-564 NNTKKKYDAADA
+564 NNTKKKYDAADS
-576 FDTGIFGTDILTRVL
+576 FDTGIFGTDILTCVL

-606 TGKGSFHNMKKQGA
+606 TGKGSFYNMKKQGA

-656 NSAGYEKIVI
+656 NSAGYEKLSLLRRFPTGS
-666 APQIPDGLNRASGH
+666 AARA
-680 ITTVRGEIAV
+680 
-690 SFVRTEREMDFYVT
+690 VT
-704 VPQKAWFTYG
+704 
-714 SDCEYELWEGENHI
+714 
-728 HIDFEE
+728 

>member
-1 MERNN
+1 M
-6 MNFSELFGNA
+6 
-16 QWVTCDSGCTSPVI
+16 
-30 KGGFFI
+30 
-36 EEPKKAEI
+36 
-44 TICGLGF
+44 
-51 FRLWINGREVSKDK
+51 
-65 FVPVNSQYCKRDLT
+65 
-79 AFEYPILDELSYR
+79 
-92 TYAVRYDISKF
+92 RYDISKF

-131 KYGDIKLCYKIDTE
+131 KYRDIKLCYKIDVE

-200 HETQFFIQDCPADRA
+200 HETQFFVQDCPADRV
-215 ERAIKPAKLFDL
+215 ERIIEPKKLADL

-317 IHSDCAVTSSFESG
+317 VHSDCAVTSSFESG

-474 LGDWCPPEQITICE
+474 LGDWCPPKQITICE

-564 NNTKKKYDAADA
+564 NNTKKKYDAADS

-591 FERGCADTAFRLLTS
+591 FERGCADTAFHLLTS
-606 TGKGSFHNMKKQGA
+606 TGKGSFYNMKKQGA

>member
-1 MERNN
+1 
-6 MNFSELFGNA
+6 MNFGELFGSA
-16 QWVTCDSGCTSPVI
+16 EWVTCESGCTSPVI
-30 KGGFFI
+30 KGSFFI
-36 EEPKKAEI
+36 EKPERAEV
-44 TICGLGF
+44 TVCGLGF
-51 FRLWINGREVSKDK
+51 FRLWINGREVSEDK

-79 AFEYPILDELSYR
+79 AFEYPITDELSYR

-103 VVDGK
+103 LVGGE
-108 NDIRVILG
+108 NDIRAVLG
-116 CGWFAQQKRSAEGFA
+116 CGWFAQKKRNAEGYT
-131 KYGDIKLCYKIDTE
+131 KYGDIKLCYKIDAE
-145 NKSGKKY
+145 DRDGKLY
-152 TFVSDENLEWKQ
+152 TFVSDEKLLWRQ
-164 SRIIENNIYFGE
+164 SRITENNIYFGE
-176 VHDMSLADELTAN
+176 AHDMDLSDELTARD
-189 SGFQNV
+189 GFKKV

-200 HETQFFIQDCPADRA
+200 HETEFFIQDCPADRVTRII
-215 ERAIKPAKLFDL
+215 EPKKLVDL
-227 GEVSIYDMGENIS
+227 GAVSVYDMGENIS
-240 GYPVVAATVDGA
+240 GYPVVAATEDGA
-252 NITVRCSEEINP
+252 YITVRCSEEINA

-269 FDSCDRG
+269 FDSCDPG
-276 QIQKDEYRNAKKGEE
+276 QIQCDEYRNAKKGEE
-291 CMPWFTWHGFRY
+291 CMPWFTWRGFRY
-303 FELTNNAEPVRCEV
+303 FELTNNAKLVRCEV
-317 IHSDCAVTSSFESG
+317 VHSDCAVTSAFESD

-387 KKWLEDISDCQSIGN
+387 QKWLEDISDCQSTDN

-435 YGDKETFRRYLPK
+435 YGDRETFRRYLPK

-459 SSGGLVCREEEGGWC
+459 SSGGLVCREEQGGWC
-474 LGDWCPPEQITICE
+474 LGDWCTPEPIAICE

-497 KQMMMTKEA
+497 KQMLMTKEA
-506 SEAIGESETA
+506 AEAIGENETA
-516 AMLEKRIEEKKQAIL
+516 QMLGRRIEEKRQAIL

-537 QTGSFIGDAQGAN
+537 QTGSFIGDVQGAN
-550 SFAIDIGLGGERAF
+550 SFATDIGLGGERAYE
-564 NNTKKKYDAADA
+564 NTRKKYSAADS

-591 FERGCADTAFRLLTS
+591 FERGDANTAFRLLTS
-606 TGKGSFHNMKKQGA
+606 EGKGSFYNMKKQGA

-636 MFGAVTR
+636 MFGAATR

-656 NSAGYEKIVI
+656 TSAGYEHILI
-666 APQIPDGLNRASGH
+666 APQIPDGLNYASGH
-680 ITTVRGEIAV
+680 ITTVRGKISV
-690 SFVRTEREMDFYVT
+690 TFKRTESEADFYVT
-704 VPQKAWFTYG
+704 VPQRARFTYG
-714 SDCEYELWEGENHI
+714 SDCEFELRDGENHI